1 MKNKILSYLL
11 GCILVL
17 SMWFISSYVY
27 AQWTDCITMCTE
39 RTQREEVVYDQCVND
54 CYSAEQQQQQQQ
66 QQQTKECKD
75 WCCGIKLNT
84 NFPGVWTCI
93 SFGKNGN
100 TNPTNVFQKT
110 IWTFT
115 KLIMSIILVVCFVM
129 IIIAWIMRAWA
140 WEDSSQKTKAKKL
153 IERVAITILLIW
165 FSWVIL
171 RIINPNFFG

>member
-1 MKNKILSYLL
+1 MIIKNIKTLLFAVLMVGMLSAP
-11 GCILVL
+11 
-17 SMWFISSYVY
+17 FIWI
-27 AQWTDCITMCTE
+27 AQGPGVT
-39 RTQREEVVYDQCVND
+39 REEVAAQSGEMLRAVEPILD
-54 CYSAEQQQQQQQ
+54 AEAEAINGN
-66 QQQTKECKD
+66 TPEKKECKD

-84 NFPGVWTCI
+84 NFPGIWTCI

>member
-1 MKNKILSYLL
+1 MIIKNIKTLLFAVLMVGMLSAP
-11 GCILVL
+11 
-17 SMWFISSYVY
+17 FIWI
-27 AQWTDCITMCTE
+27 AQGPGVT
-39 RTQREEVVYDQCVND
+39 REEVAAQSEEMLRAVEPILD
-54 CYSAEQQQQQQQ
+54 AEAEAINGN
-66 QQQTKECKD
+66 TPEKKECKD

-84 NFPGVWTCI
+84 NFPGIWTCI

-115 KLIMSIILVVCFVM
+115 KLIMSIILVACFVM